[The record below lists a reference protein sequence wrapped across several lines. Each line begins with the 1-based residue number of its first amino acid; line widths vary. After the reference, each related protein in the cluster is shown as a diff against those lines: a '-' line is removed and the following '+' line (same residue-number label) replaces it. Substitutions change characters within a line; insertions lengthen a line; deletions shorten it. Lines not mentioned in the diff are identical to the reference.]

1 MRNALVIDNDK
12 ENRLILESALRKDG
26 FKVYS
31 ARGGEEGVRLLREQ
45 KFDIVLTGLT
55 MPGLSGIEV
64 LREISFLK
72 TNTPA
77 IVVTSQMSVQ
87 AVVEAMKMGA
97 FDYITKPF
105 IPEELIITVN
115 RALAF
120 SKLQKDNIKMKQQLK
135 KKYDYKNIIGDSQQ
149 MHKVYEVID
158 KVADTD
164 STILITGESG
174 TGKELIAKTIHA
186 NSSRST
192 GPFVPI
198 NCAAIPRELLESELF
213 GHEKGAFTGAMN
225 VRAGRFELAQGGT
238 IFLDEIGELHPSL
251 QVKLL
256 RVLQEMEF
264 ERVGGIKTIKLDVR
278 VLAATNREIE
288 QAVKEGFFRED
299 LFYRLNVIPVH
310 ISPLRNRSE
319 DIVLLVDHFVHE
331 FSKKRKRDPLEFTLD
346 ARECMLKYTWPGNV
360 RELKNLIERLTILVN
375 GNTVRVSDLPEK
387 FYLKP
392 DSSVENSDNGFEM
405 RDYINQNIDI
415 PDEGISL
422 NSVVGD
428 MERNLILK
436 AIEKTGGIRSRAAAL
451 LGLNRTTLIEK
462 MKKMNI
468 EAKRR

>member
-1 MRNALVIDNDK
+1 MKTALVIDNDK
-12 ENRLILESALRKDG
+12 ENRLILESALKKDG

-31 ARGGEEGVRLLREQ
+31 ASGGEEGVTLLREQ

-64 LREISFLK
+64 LREISSLK

-77 IVVTSQMSVQ
+77 IVVTPHMSVQ

-135 KKYDYKNIIGDSQQ
+135 KKYDYKNIIGDSPQ

-164 STILITGESG
+164 SNILITGESG

-186 NSSRST
+186 NSSRSA

-256 RVLQEMEF
+256 RVLQEREF
-264 ERVGGIKTIKLDVR
+264 ERVGGLKTIKLDVR
-278 VLAATNREIE
+278 ILAATNREIE
-288 QAVKEGFFRED
+288 QAVREGTFRED

-310 ISPLRNRSE
+310 ISPLRNRAE

-346 ARECMLKYTWPGNV
+346 ARDCMLKYTWPGNV

-392 DSSVENSDNGFEM
+392 DCSVGNSSNGFEM

-468 EAKRR
+468 ETKRK

>member
-1 MRNALVIDNDK
+1 MKNALVIDNDK
-12 ENRLILESALRKDG
+12 ENRLILESALKKDG

-31 ARGGEEGVRLLREQ
+31 ASGGEEGVLLLREQ

-64 LREISFLK
+64 LREISSLK

-77 IVVTSQMSVQ
+77 IVVTPHMSVQ

-135 KKYDYKNIIGDSQQ
+135 KKYDYKNIIGDSLQ

-164 STILITGESG
+164 SNILITGESG

-186 NSSRST
+186 NSSRSA

-256 RVLQEMEF
+256 RVLQEREF

-278 VLAATNREIE
+278 ILAATNREIE
-288 QAVKEGFFRED
+288 QAVKEGTFRED

-310 ISPLRNRSE
+310 ISPLRNRAE

-331 FSKKRKRDPLEFTLD
+331 FSKKRKRDPLEFTPD
-346 ARECMLKYTWPGNV
+346 ARDCMLKYTWPGNV

-392 DSSVENSDNGFEM
+392 DCSVENSNNGFEM

-468 EAKRR
+468 ETKRK